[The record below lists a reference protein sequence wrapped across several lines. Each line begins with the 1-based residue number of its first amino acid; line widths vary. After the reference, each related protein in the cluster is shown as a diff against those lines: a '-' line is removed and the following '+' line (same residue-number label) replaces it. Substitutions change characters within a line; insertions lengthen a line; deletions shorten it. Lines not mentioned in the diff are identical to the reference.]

1 MFAWINWCLLEIS
14 TLRLDDP
21 HPVSLRLKA
30 HAALLLCSF
39 LWGVTFVVVKDAL
52 ADISVFAYLS
62 ARFVLG
68 ALPMIWIYRDDLRK
82 LTRAEA
88 WAGIHV
94 GVFMA
99 GGYAFQTAGIA
110 RTTPSK
116 AAFITGVSVVLVP
129 LFLAAFWRKRIGAW
143 AWGGAA
149 ASFAGLYFLTV
160 PREGIADLN
169 RGDLLVMVCAVLY
182 ALQIIFIARYT
193 GKYSLGALSCLQVI
207 LAGALSTIAVPIFNV
222 AGWEPFFVR
231 FTFQMESGVIV
242 TAIFTTA
249 IAYPLL
255 VWGQRHTTA
264 TNTALILTAEP
275 VFAAMTSYVVLHE
288 RLGGRP
294 LAGAALILAGI
305 CVAEWKGTIP
315 SAGS

>member
-1 MFAWINWCLLEIS
+1 M
-14 TLRLDDP
+14 
-21 HPVSLRLKA
+21 
-30 HAALLLCSF
+30 LCSF

-52 ADISVFAYLS
+52 VDISVFAYLS
-62 ARFVLG
+62 ARFLLG
-68 ALPMIWIYRDDLRK
+68 ALPLVWFYREDLRK

-88 WAGIHV
+88 WAGVQV
-94 GVFMA
+94 GLFMS

-110 RTTPSK
+110 RTTASK

-129 LFLAAFWRKRIGAW
+129 VFLAAFWRKRIGAW

-160 PREGIADLN
+160 PREGFADLN
-169 RGDLLVMVCAVLY
+169 RGDLLVMGCAVLY
-182 ALQIIFIARYT
+182 AFQIIFIARYT

-207 LAGALSTIAVPIFNV
+207 LAGVLATIAVPIFDV
-222 AGWEPFFVR
+222 THWEPFFVR
-231 FTFQMESGVIV
+231 FTFQMEFGVIV

-275 VFAAMTSYVVLHE
+275 LFAAITSYVVLHE

-305 CVAEWKGTIP
+305 CIAEWKGTIP
-315 SAGS
+315 SPGS

>member
-1 MFAWINWCLLEIS
+1 
-14 TLRLDDP
+14 
-21 HPVSLRLKA
+21 
-30 HAALLLCSF
+30 
-39 LWGVTFVVVKDAL
+39 
-52 ADISVFAYLS
+52 
-62 ARFVLG
+62 
-68 ALPMIWIYRDDLRK
+68 MIWIYREDLRK
-82 LTRAEA
+82 LTRDEV
-88 WAGIHV
+88 WAGVHV
-94 GVFMA
+94 GIFMA

-129 LFLAAFWRKRIGAW
+129 VFLAAFWRNRIGAW

-160 PREGIADLN
+160 PEQGIADLN
-169 RGDLLVMVCAVLY
+169 RGDLLVMGCAVLY

-207 LAGALSTIAVPIFNV
+207 LAGALFTIAVPVFNV
-222 AGWEPFFVR
+222 TRVEPFFVR
-231 FTFQMESGVIV
+231 YTFQMEFGVIV

-249 IAYPLL
+249 LAYPLL

-275 VFAAMTSYVVLHE
+275 VFAAITSYLVVHE
-288 RLGGRP
+288 RLGARP
-294 LAGAALILAGI
+294 LAGAVLILAGI
-305 CVAEWKGTIP
+305 CIAEWKGTIP

>member
-1 MFAWINWCLLEIS
+1 M
-14 TLRLDDP
+14 
-21 HPVSLRLKA
+21 SLRLKA

-52 ADISVFAYLS
+52 ADISVFGYLS

-68 ALPMIWIYRDDLRK
+68 ALPMIWIYREDLRK

-94 GVFMA
+94 GLFMA

-129 LFLAAFWRKRIGAW
+129 VFLAAFWRKRIGAW

-169 RGDLLVMVCAVLY
+169 RGDLLVMACAVLY
-182 ALQIIFIARYT
+182 ALQIIFIAHYT

-207 LAGALSTIAVPIFNV
+207 LAGALFMIAVPIFNV
-222 AGWEPFFVR
+222 TRVEPFFVR
-231 FTFQMESGVIV
+231 FTFQMEFGVIV

-255 VWGQRHTTA
+255 VWAQRHTTA
-264 TNTALILTAEP
+264 TNTALILTTEP
-275 VFAAMTSYVVLHE
+275 VFAAITSFVVVHE
-288 RLGGRP
+288 RLGGRV

-305 CVAEWKGTIP
+305 CIAEWKGTIP

>member
-1 MFAWINWCLLEIS
+1 MNWCSFAIS
-14 TLRLDDP
+14 TLRLDDA

-52 ADISVFAYLS
+52 ADISVFGYLS

-68 ALPMIWIYRDDLRK
+68 ALPMIWIYREDLRK
-82 LTRAEA
+82 LTREEA

-94 GVFMA
+94 GIFMA

-129 LFLAAFWRKRIGAW
+129 VFLAAFWRKRIGAW

-207 LAGALSTIAVPIFNV
+207 LAGVLSTIAVPIFN
-222 AGWEPFFVR
+222 ATGWEPFFVR
-231 FTFQMESGVIV
+231 FTFQMEFGVIV

-249 IAYPLL
+249 LAYPLL
-255 VWGQRHTTA
+255 VWAQRHTTA

-275 VFAAMTSYVVLHE
+275 VFAAMTSFVVVHE
-288 RLGGRP
+288 RLGGRV
-294 LAGAALILAGI
+294 LAGAVLILAGI
-305 CVAEWKGTIP
+305 CIAEWKGTIP
-315 SAGS
+315 SAGA

>member
-1 MFAWINWCLLEIS
+1 
-14 TLRLDDP
+14 
-21 HPVSLRLKA
+21 VSLRLKA
-30 HAALLLCSF
+30 HLALLLCSF

-68 ALPMIWIYRDDLRK
+68 ALPMIWIYREDLRK

-88 WAGIHV
+88 WAGVHV

-129 LFLAAFWRKRIGAW
+129 VFLAAFWRNRIGAW

-160 PREGIADLN
+160 PKQGIADLN

-193 GKYSLGALSCLQVI
+193 GRYSLGALSCLQVI
-207 LAGALSTIAVPIFNV
+207 LAGGLFTIAVPVFNV
-222 AGWEPFFVR
+222 TRVEPFFVR
-231 FTFQMESGVIV
+231 YTFQMEFGVIV

-249 IAYPLL
+249 LAYPLL

-275 VFAAMTSYVVLHE
+275 VFAAITSYLVVHE
-288 RLGGRP
+288 RLGARP
-294 LAGAALILAGI
+294 LAGAVLILAGI
-305 CVAEWKGTIP
+305 CIAEWKGTIP
-315 SAGS
+315 SAGP

>member
-1 MFAWINWCLLEIS
+1 M
-14 TLRLDDP
+14 
-21 HPVSLRLKA
+21 SLRFKA
-30 HAALLLCSF
+30 HLALLLCSF

-68 ALPMIWIYRDDLRK
+68 ALPMIWIYREDLRK

-88 WAGIHV
+88 WAGVHV

-129 LFLAAFWRKRIGAW
+129 VFLAAFWRKRIGAW

-207 LAGALSTIAVPIFNV
+207 LAGVLSTIAVPIFN
-222 AGWEPFFVR
+222 ATGWEPFFVR
-231 FTFQMESGVIV
+231 FTFQMEFGVIV

-249 IAYPLL
+249 LAYPLL
-255 VWGQRHTTA
+255 VWAQRHTTA

-275 VFAAMTSYVVLHE
+275 VFAAMTSFVVVHE
-288 RLGGRP
+288 RLGGRV
-294 LAGAALILAGI
+294 LAGAVLILAGI
-305 CVAEWKGTIP
+305 CIAEWKGTIP
-315 SAGS
+315 SAGA

>member
-1 MFAWINWCLLEIS
+1 M
-14 TLRLDDP
+14 
-21 HPVSLRLKA
+21 SLRLKA

-52 ADISVFAYLS
+52 ADISVFGYLS

-68 ALPMIWIYRDDLRK
+68 ALPMIWIYREDLRK

-94 GVFMA
+94 GIFMA

-129 LFLAAFWRKRIGAW
+129 VFLAAFWRKRIGAW

-207 LAGALSTIAVPIFNV
+207 LAGVLSTIAVPIFNV
-222 AGWEPFFVR
+222 TGWEPFFVR
-231 FTFQMESGVIV
+231 FTFQMEFGVID

-249 IAYPLL
+249 LAYPLL
-255 VWGQRHTTA
+255 VWAQRHTTA

-275 VFAAMTSYVVLHE
+275 VFAAMTSFVVVHE
-288 RLGGRP
+288 RLGGRV
-294 LAGAALILAGI
+294 LAGAVLILAGI
-305 CVAEWKGTIP
+305 CIAEWKGTIP
-315 SAGS
+315 SAGA

>member
-1 MFAWINWCLLEIS
+1 M
-14 TLRLDDP
+14 
-21 HPVSLRLKA
+21 SLRFKA
-30 HAALLLCSF
+30 HLALLLCSF

-68 ALPMIWIYRDDLRK
+68 ALPMIWIYREDLRK
-82 LTRAEA
+82 LTRDEV
-88 WAGIHV
+88 WAGVHV
-94 GVFMA
+94 GIFMA

-129 LFLAAFWRKRIGAW
+129 VFLAAFWRNRIGAW

-160 PREGIADLN
+160 PEQGIADLN
-169 RGDLLVMVCAVLY
+169 RGDLLVMGCAVLY

-193 GKYSLGALSCLQVI
+193 GRYSLGALSCLQVI
-207 LAGALSTIAVPIFNV
+207 LAGALFTIAVPIFNV
-222 AGWEPFFVR
+222 TRVEPFFVR
-231 FTFQMESGVIV
+231 YTFQMEFGVIV

-249 IAYPLL
+249 LAYPLL

-275 VFAAMTSYVVLHE
+275 VFAAITSYLVVHE
-288 RLGGRP
+288 RLGARP
-294 LAGAALILAGI
+294 LAGAVLILAGI
-305 CVAEWKGTIP
+305 CIAEWKGTIP
-315 SAGS
+315 SAGP